1 MQTCLAQP
9 PAAHCIEIVQHV
21 LDAGR
26 KLAFFNMALRQKLAD
41 QGEKRGGAEGLRVQK
56 LRPDITKKGVAQAS
70 LSL

>member
-1 MQTCLAQP
+1 
-9 PAAHCIEIVQHV
+9 

-56 LRPDITKKGVAQAS
+56 PRPDITKKGVAQAS